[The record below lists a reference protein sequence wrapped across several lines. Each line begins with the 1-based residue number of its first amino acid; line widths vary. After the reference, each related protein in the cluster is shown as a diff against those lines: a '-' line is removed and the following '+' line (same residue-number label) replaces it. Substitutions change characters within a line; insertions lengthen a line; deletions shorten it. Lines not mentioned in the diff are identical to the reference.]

1 MAQRAQKMTYAD
13 SELEIV
19 SKEIGEEEGGT
30 GGRETDATSNPEKR
44 VGLPEGSTC
53 HRKVS

>member
-19 SKEIGEEEGGT
+19 SKEIGD
-30 GGRETDATSNPEKR
+30 GRETDATSNPEKR
-44 VGLPEGSTC
+44 VGLPKGLHAIE
-53 HRKVS
+53 K